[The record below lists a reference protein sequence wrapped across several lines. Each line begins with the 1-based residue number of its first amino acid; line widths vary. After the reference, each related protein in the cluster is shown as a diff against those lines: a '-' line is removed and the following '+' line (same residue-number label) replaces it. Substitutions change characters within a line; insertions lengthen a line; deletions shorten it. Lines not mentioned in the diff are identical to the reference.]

1 MDTEAYMILLYLGL
15 FIVIGLGIMTWVIS
29 RKEKQ

>member
-1 MDTEAYMILLYLGL
+1 MDAEAYKILLYLGL
-15 FIVIGLGIMTWVIS
+15 FIVIGLGFMTWIMS